1 MATLITGS
9 TGFIGS
15 HLAKRLREGGE
26 EVVSLIHDC
35 PVWTEWLNESV
46 KPTIKVHGDIRDLR
60 FLKRVIVNYEISQ
73 IYHLASQSIVR
84 HAYKD
89 PVGTFDVNVMGT
101 TKLLEAARQADVDKV
116 LVMSTDKVLGDR
128 KEAAEDDP
136 YEPIEPYNG
145 SKICGEIVA
154 KTYMRAYGLPVIIPR
169 SCNAYGYD
177 PLNNRIVPNT
187 VKACLSNHP
196 PTIFLE
202 EETYRQYIYIT
213 DLCEALIALMEE
225 GDCGVYNV
233 ASSDVKS
240 QSEVVHEVLKHFPG
254 LKPRYVRRDRP
265 VEIESQWM
273 QVKPIRGWKP
283 RVSFEEG
290 IKLTI
295 EAFRRYG
302 F

>member
-1 MATLITGS
+1 MSVLVTGAC
-9 TGFIGS
+9 GFIGS
-15 HLAKRLREGGE
+15 HLVKRLREDGE
-26 EVVSLIHDC
+26 EVISLIHDC
-35 PVWTEWLNESV
+35 PVWTEWLKESV

-60 FLKRVIVNYEISQ
+60 FLKRVIVNYEISR

-84 HAYKD
+84 HAIKD

-101 TKLLEAARQADVDKV
+101 IKLLEAARQADADKV
-116 LVMSTDKVLGDR
+116 LIMSTDKVLGN
-128 KEAAEDDP
+128 KEEATEDDP

-154 KTYMRAYGLPVIIPR
+154 KTYMKAYDLDIVMPR

-177 PLNNRIVPNT
+177 PSNNRIVPNT
-187 VKACLSNHP
+187 VKACLRGEP
-196 PTIFLE
+196 PAIFLG
-202 EETYRQYIYIT
+202 EETHRQYIYIT
-213 DLCEALIALMEE
+213 DLCEALVTLMER
-225 GDCGVYNV
+225 GRGVYNV
-233 ASSDVKS
+233 ATSDVKT

-265 VEIESQWM
+265 VEIERQWM
-273 QVKPIRGWKP
+273 VARKLWDWKP
-283 RVSFEEG
+283 RVGFEEG

-295 EAFRRYG
+295 GAFRRYG